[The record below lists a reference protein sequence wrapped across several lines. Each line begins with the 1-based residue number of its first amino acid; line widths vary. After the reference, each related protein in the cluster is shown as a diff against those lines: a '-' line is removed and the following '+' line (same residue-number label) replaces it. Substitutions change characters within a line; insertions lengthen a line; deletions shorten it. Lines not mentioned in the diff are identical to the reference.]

1 METLTKPP
9 TTPLK
14 TLDMD
19 DCIACHESREK
30 VLAAKTKAP
39 QAHPIA
45 ARSLLNDCN
54 TCHR

>member
-9 TTPLK
+9 TTPLI
-14 TLDMD
+14 TLDMN

-30 VLAAKTKAP
+30 AVMAKATAP

>member
-14 TLDMD
+14 TLDMNG
-19 DCIACHESREK
+19 CIACHESREK
-30 VLAAKTKAP
+30 AVMAKSTTP
-39 QAHPIA
+39 QAHRIA

>member
-9 TTPLK
+9 ATPLI
-14 TLDMD
+14 TLDMN

-30 VLAAKTKAP
+30 SQAAKTASA

-45 ARSLLNDCN
+45 ARSLLTDCN
-54 TCHR
+54 SCHR